1 MSEQPVAQAVKYIKF
16 NMSRVN
22 SPTWVHIASG
32 EPFAIMPKRFG
43 RYSSTI
49 CGKEYESDD
58 FSTVKDEAWAKAHL
72 CKKCAKLAG
81 IEHQR

>member
-1 MSEQPVAQAVKYIKF
+1 MAEQQTAVKYIKF

-22 SPTWVHIASG
+22 SPTWTHIASG
-32 EPFAIMPKRFG
+32 KPFAIKAGRYG

-72 CKKCAKLAG
+72 CKKCAKIAN